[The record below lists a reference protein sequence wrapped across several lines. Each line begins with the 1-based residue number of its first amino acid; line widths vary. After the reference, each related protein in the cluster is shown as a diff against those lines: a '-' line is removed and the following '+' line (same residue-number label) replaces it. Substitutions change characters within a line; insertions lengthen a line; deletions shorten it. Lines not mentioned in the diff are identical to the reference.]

1 MEYHPGFPVGCW
13 WSIVRFVSGR
23 AWNIVHVPR
32 RRKRGVSSRTV
43 PASGVSYMFS
53 SGRRVEYRPG
63 STPPTGGVS
72 YRFHA
77 DRWHIVP
84 ETADSTRRPC
94 RYAHRHAAWHIVP
107 FPFGATAHHEGA
119 AARRRLDVSAWRRGI
134 GIIPTFPSTPGVDYR
149 TESHEQTSGVSYMFH
164 PIRLVE
170 YRPQTRITAAS
181 RRNSGLS
188 YKPVVDYHTDSP
200 RKPRRPVEYRPQ
212 HSGLSSRFPWHI
224 IRTRV
229 EYHPG
234 FSGLSCRL
242 KSRKR

>member
-1 MEYHPGFPVGCW
+1 M
-13 WSIVRFVSGR
+13 SGR
-23 AWNIVHVPR
+23 AWSIVHVPR
-32 RRKRGVSSRTV
+32 RRL
-43 PASGVSYMFS
+43 
-53 SGRRVEYRPG
+53 VEYRPG
-63 STPPTGGVS
+63 PCRLVEYRTCFRRDGAWSIVRVPRRRPVEYRTDSTPTGGIS
-72 YRFHA
+72 SRKQ
-77 DRWHIVP
+77 RILP
-84 ETADSTRRPC
+84 RRPC

-107 FPFGATAHHEGA
+107 FPFKATAHHAGA
-119 AARRRLDVSAWRRGI
+119 AARRRFDVSARSRGI
-134 GIIPTFPSTPGVDYR
+134 GVIPTFPSTPGVEYHADSR
-149 TESHEQTSGVSYMFH
+149 PRTSGVSYTFH

-181 RRNSGLS
+181 QRNSGLS

-200 RKPRRPVEYRPQ
+200 HKPHRPVEYRPQ

-229 EYHPG
+229 EYHHG